1 MPDPAFAADARG
13 VEFERARPTRVRG
26 AWQPA
31 YSVALLGL
39 AVWATVLAF
48 AGEPILGP
56 LCAVV
61 WFELAAVTYR
71 VGAIA
76 VGAVEDPLVAARLGK
91 VLADVSTRAGCALPR
106 VSLRGDTIRVAAVR
120 VRARRPVLLISR
132 DYVNR
137 VTDDELRAIVAHE
150 MGHIAFGDL
159 TSMRIVGLAVTVLVP
174 AAIYVGAAA
183 SGQLAAL
190 HEPPLFGGLW
200 AVVSLAVGLAVAP
213 WQRQRER
220 RADDFAL
227 ALTRDPRA
235 LDSALT
241 KANAA
246 AAEVRR
252 RLLGP
257 PPLRWLLLPMSR
269 PLPTHPRSSE
279 RAARLQAWT
288 YSQSP
293 GELVRAEAPMRPT
306 RRVRV
311 TAWLAGAAGLALVC
325 AINLPWVTE
334 TDRTLTYLTY
344 SSSGVESYGWLALVG
359 GLLIATV
366 GACVGGTAL
375 RRDVRTG
382 LCLFAL
388 GLAWGCAAIVFAKG
402 QEVAGLLHGND
413 PYYSAVAEPGLVAG
427 AITAAVL
434 VVATVGLLVVTLT
447 DGARSPR
454 AAQIASSS
462 F

>member
-1 MPDPAFAADARG
+1 MPDPAFAADVRG

-26 AWQPA
+26 AWLPA

-56 LCAVV
+56 LCALV
-61 WFELAAVTYR
+61 WVELALVTYR
-71 VGAIA
+71 LAAIA
-76 VGAVEDPLVAARLGK
+76 VGPVDDPRVAARVGD
-91 VLADVSTRAGCALPR
+91 VLVDVCRRAGCELPR
-106 VSLRGDTIRVAAVR
+106 VSLRGDTIRVASVR

-132 DYVNR
+132 DYVNA

-159 TSMRIVGLAVTVLVP
+159 ASMRIVGLAVAVLVP
-174 AAIYVGAAA
+174 TAIYIGAEA
-183 SGQLAAL
+183 SGHLAAL

-200 AVVSLAVGLAVAP
+200 AITSLAAGLAVSP
-213 WQRQRER
+213 WQRARER

-235 LDSALT
+235 LGTALAT
-241 KANAA
+241 ANAA
-246 AAEVRR
+246 AVEVRR

-257 PPLRWLLLPMSR
+257 PPLRWLLLQMSR
-269 PLPTHPRSSE
+269 PLPTHPKSSE

-288 YSQSP
+288 YTRSP
-293 GELVRAEAPMRPT
+293 GELVRSEAPMRPT
-306 RRVRV
+306 RRVRL
-311 TAWLAGAAGLALVC
+311 TAWFAGAAGLALVC

-344 SSSGVESYGWLALVG
+344 TSSGVESYGWLALVG

-402 QEVAGLLHGND
+402 QEVAGLLQGND

-434 VVATVGLLVVTLT
+434 VAATVGLLVVALT
-447 DGARSPR
+447 EGARTPR